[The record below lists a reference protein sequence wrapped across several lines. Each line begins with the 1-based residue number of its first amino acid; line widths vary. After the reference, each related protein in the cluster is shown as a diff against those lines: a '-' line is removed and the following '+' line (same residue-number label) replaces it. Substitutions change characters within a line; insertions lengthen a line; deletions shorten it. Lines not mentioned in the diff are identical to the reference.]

1 MDAVIV
7 DYNVGNI
14 FSMNKALI
22 KAGFKTSVTSDSSEI
37 MGADAIILPGVGNFG
52 AAASRLEPLSGAV
65 RGAVDAGVPMLGV
78 CLGMQ
83 LLFERSEEGDGEGL
97 GILRGGVVKFS
108 GNLKIPHMG
117 WNDVK
122 AVRDCEI
129 LDGVD
134 GGYFYFVHSY
144 YAEPSDPGVAVAVTE
159 YGSEFP
165 SVVSKD
171 GVYGTQFHP
180 EKSGDAGSRVLRNF
194 ARLIRR

>member
-14 FSMNKALI
+14 FSMNKVLI
-22 KAGFKTSVTSDSSEI
+22 KAGFKTSVTSDASEI

-65 RGAVDAGVPMLGV
+65 RGAVDAGVPMLAV

-83 LLFERSEEGDGEGL
+83 LLFERSEEGSGEGL

-108 GNLKIPHMG
+108 GDLKIPHMG

-122 AVRDCEI
+122 AVRGCEI
-129 LDGVD
+129 LDDVD

-165 SVVSKD
+165 SVVSKG

-180 EKSGDAGSRVLRNF
+180 EKSGDAGARVLRNF